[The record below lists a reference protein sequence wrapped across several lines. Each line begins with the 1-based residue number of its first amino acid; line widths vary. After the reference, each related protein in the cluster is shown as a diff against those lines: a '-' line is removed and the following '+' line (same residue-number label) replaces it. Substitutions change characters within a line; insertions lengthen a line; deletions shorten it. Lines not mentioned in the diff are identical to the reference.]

1 MDQQLYMMLQGLQ
14 PEELMFI
21 QTLMKDMNET
31 ERQQF
36 LLLYKGK
43 RKDQQTML
51 ILTIIGFFGIAGLQ
65 RFVIG
70 ETGMGILFLIT
81 FGFCGI
87 GTIIDLV
94 NNNSL
99 ATAYNQ
105 QQAQECAQMLRMMSA
120 PRS

>member
-1 MDQQLYMMLQGLQ
+1 MDQQLFMMLQGLQ

-21 QTLMKDMNET
+21 QNLMKDMTDT

-36 LLLYKGK
+36 LLLYRGK

-51 ILTIIGFFGIAGLQ
+51 VLTVIGFFGIAGLQ

-70 ETGMGILFLIT
+70 ETGLGILFLLT

-94 NNNSL
+94 NNSSL

-105 QQAQECAQMLRMMSA
+105 QQAQESAQMIRMMA
-120 PRS
+120 A